1 MHFDSDA
8 CVCGVHCVMA
18 KGVHTDG
25 IVLAKFSCTEPN
37 FKADGVVLLAVPDKG
52 LTYLTRFNSCAN
64 APAHVVDNS
73 INKKNAL
80 AFNIITNRSE
90 D

>member
-25 IVLAKFSCTEPN
+25 IVLAKFSCAEPS
-37 FKADGVVLLAVPDKG
+37 FRADGVVLFAVPDNG
-52 LTYLTRFNSCAN
+52 LTYLTRDGPCAN
-64 APAHVVDNS
+64 ALVHAIDNS
-73 INKKNAL
+73 IKKNTR
-80 AFNIITNRSE
+80 AFNMLINWG
-90 D
+90 